1 MSSHCRHD
9 HPSLTVVHP
18 MVGETERASHTEIR
32 TLLHWVWLPV
42 RFLTYSEADQWIT
55 QQQYEA
61 DRAIV
66 ATRRTSERTT

>member
-1 MSSHCRHD
+1 MTRLEGD
-9 HPSLTVVHP
+9 
-18 MVGETERASHTEIR
+18 
-32 TLLHWVWLPV
+32 HWVWLPV

-66 ATRRTSERTT
+66 AARRTSERTT